1 MSDLPTISLVTIL
14 HNWSEF
20 YKLFKYTWEVLDY
33 PKDKLEWIF
42 IDTSKENHSDMVPLG
57 DNILYVNI
65 NSKDYINKID
75 FKHDD
80 DKVIWNYY
88 NKVGRLPNGFLRD
101 YSVGLT
107 SHEYILHIDFD
118 TIYGKNTIHRKLRF
132 LNEHKLECT
141 YCKSML
147 AYDIYGKG
155 LYKINNPKKGYES
168 TLFHT
173 KAFWER
179 GGFKWYDTHSEASSF
194 YYGKG
199 LEREM
204 DNLYDSIKLLS
215 IHNLNYY
222 KPIKIEIEN
231 INIQI
236 PEIIDTLSISQ
247 HPVMYALNDLY
258 QDKGINVIGLESIII
273 DIIKKD
279 DWNCNNIVHDN
290 KKVKEKVIIHKIK
303 EIGNERN
310 DLCIIN
316 TKYPIWSILKKVD
329 FDIIILETDKNLE
342 QMDSI
347 LKENNYLLYDNIY
360 FNRKFLI
367 S

>member
-1 MSDLPTISLVTIL
+1 
-14 HNWSEF
+14 
-20 YKLFKYTWEVLDY
+20 
-33 PKDKLEWIF
+33 
-42 IDTSKENHSDMVPLG
+42 
-57 DNILYVNI
+57 
-65 NSKDYINKID
+65 
-75 FKHDD
+75 
-80 DKVIWNYY
+80 
-88 NKVGRLPNGFLRD
+88 
-101 YSVGLT
+101 
-107 SHEYILHIDFD
+107 
-118 TIYGKNTIHRKLRF
+118 
-132 LNEHKLECT
+132 
-141 YCKSML
+141 
-147 AYDIYGKG
+147 
-155 LYKINNPKKGYES
+155 
-168 TLFHT
+168 
-173 KAFWER
+173 
-179 GGFKWYDTHSEASSF
+179 
-194 YYGKG
+194 
-199 LEREM
+199 
-204 DNLYDSIKLLS
+204 
-215 IHNLNYY
+215 
-222 KPIKIEIEN
+222 
-231 INIQI
+231 
-236 PEIIDTLSISQ
+236 
-247 HPVMYALNDLY
+247 MYALNDLY